1 VPVASF
7 ASHFH
12 GKTRQAH
19 RTKESNLLDIGICLK
34 AHVNNTIK
42 KRTEDFFFAG
52 TREDKEADVRKKIF
66 LTTIFSLIGTL
77 MMFVF
82 GAMAVFDGNT
92 ALAVMVLGSA
102 VISSINYLYLR
113 LTGNHKVTCLVIAFL
128 MIFLC
133 LYLLNTGGKN
143 NTGPLWF
150 YVMPQLMYYV
160 LGLRQGTIALGLLL
174 LAAALMLFPPGNL
187 LLHTNYPDYFKYR
200 FLGSLLAVS
209 IMALAYEY
217 MREDSQR
224 ELLREIGNRRRIE
237 QQLSETLDELEAIFS
252 SSRVGIVLMQNGA
265 IIRRCNQRV
274 ADILG
279 YDNPAEMKNLSMRDL
294 HLDSER
300 FRHFNDVYAA
310 RLCEGELLQI
320 EYELRR
326 KDGVSVWCSL
336 SGVALD
342 RSIPADP
349 GKGVVWVLDDIGR
362 RKEYERERE
371 RLVTELEAALTEVK
385 TLSGMLPICSH
396 CKKIRDDNGYW
407 NQLETYITK
416 HSEILF
422 SHGLCEECSEKLYG
436 GEEWYERNR
445 G

>member
-1 VPVASF
+1 M
-7 ASHFH
+7 
-12 GKTRQAH
+12 
-19 RTKESNLLDIGICLK
+19 
-34 AHVNNTIK
+34 NNRIK
-42 KRTEDFFFAG
+42 KRTEDFFFVG
-52 TREDKEADVRKKIF
+52 TKDENGADVRKKIL

-82 GAMAVFDGNT
+82 GAMALFDGNT
-92 ALAVMVLGSA
+92 ALAVIVLGSA
-102 VISSINYLYLR
+102 VVSSINYLYLR

-133 LYLLNTGGKN
+133 LYLLNTGGNN

-150 YVMPQLMYYV
+150 YVMPQLIYYV
-160 LGLRQGTIALGLLL
+160 LGLRQGTITLALLL

-187 LLHTNYPDYFKYR
+187 FLHTSYPDYFRYR

-237 QQLSETLDELEAIFS
+237 QQLSETLGELEAIFS
-252 SSRVGIVLMQNGA
+252 SSRVGIALMQDGGS
-265 IIRRCNQRV
+265 IKQCNQRV

-279 YDNPAEMKNLSMRDL
+279 YADPAEMLTLSMRDL
-294 HLDSER
+294 HLNIER
-300 FRHFNDVYAA
+300 FGYFNDVYSAK
-310 RLCEGELLQI
+310 LCEGELLQI

-326 KDGVSVWCSL
+326 RDGAAVWCSL
-336 SGVALD
+336 SGMALD
-342 RSIPADP
+342 RNIPADP

-362 RKEYERERE
+362 RKEYEKERE
-371 RLVTELEAALTEVK
+371 QLVTELEAALAEVK

-407 NQLETYITK
+407 NQLESYITS
-416 HSEILF
+416 HSEARF
-422 SHGLCEECSEKLYG
+422 SHGICEECSEKLYG
-436 GEEWYERNR
+436 GEEWYERAK